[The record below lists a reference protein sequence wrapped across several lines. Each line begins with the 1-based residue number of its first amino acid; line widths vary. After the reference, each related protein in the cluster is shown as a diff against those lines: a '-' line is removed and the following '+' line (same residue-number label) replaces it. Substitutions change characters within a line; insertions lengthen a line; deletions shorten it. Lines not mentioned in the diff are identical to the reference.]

1 MKIFILPKE
10 AVSLPMNELSLKKRI
25 GLLLIAV
32 AIQGIYV
39 PTSLA
44 TSGGFAPKLPI
55 DVFPVYPIWV
65 VPYYLC
71 YPLWLF
77 AMLWALFKLDTRSFR
92 AVIAGAIFATSVGAL
107 TFVFFP
113 TYIMLPTIPGADI
126 FSEMLRTIQIAG
138 GTHAALPSAHNY
150 TTMLIASF
158 AIHFYPRQRFLWIAI
173 VVTVALSTLF
183 TGQHYILDVVAGLAV
198 GWAGFRF
205 GLWWVDR
212 KTAPR

>member
-1 MKIFILPKE
+1 
-10 AVSLPMNELSLKKRI
+10 MNELSLKKRI

-77 AMLWALFKLDTRSFR
+77 AMLWALFKLDAHSFR
-92 AVIAGAIFATSVGAL
+92 NASHHTGCRRHTR
-107 TFVFFP
+107 
-113 TYIMLPTIPGADI
+113 
-126 FSEMLRTIQIAG
+126 RT
-138 GTHAALPSAHNY
+138 P
-150 TTMLIASF
+150 
-158 AIHFYPRQRFLWIAI
+158 QRA
-173 VVTVALSTLF
+173 
-183 TGQHYILDVVAGLAV
+183 
-198 GWAGFRF
+198 
-205 GLWWVDR
+205 
-212 KTAPR
+212 